1 MLWQGPARRRNR
13 KFVEEARSSRPPR
26 PQNVPRAR
34 LGQRLIASSAAAD
47 LNNSG
52 RGPSRRVPH
61 WKEVSGCPASD
72 GTRDEAARIPCGGSA
87 KVSAAAPLARPGPTH
102 RSRAAARRSH
112 RFHQKRWAPLGRRS
126 PAAARLTAHLP
137 WTVRRRRHATMTKG
151 RRRLKHAL
159 IITCTIACPV
169 GLDNGE
175 VCSGHGAC
183 AEHVS
188 KGIDET
194 CVCDYG
200 FSGPDCSLRLCPAA
214 RAWSD
219 YASSNNTAHARHVE
233 CANMGESRRPAVPR
247 CLHAIDATRVHQT
260 GSWVVYFFILRLFG
274 PI

>member
-1 MLWQGPARRRNR
+1 
-13 KFVEEARSSRPPR
+13 
-26 PQNVPRAR
+26 
-34 LGQRLIASSAAAD
+34 
-47 LNNSG
+47 
-52 RGPSRRVPH
+52 
-61 WKEVSGCPASD
+61 
-72 GTRDEAARIPCGGSA
+72 
-87 KVSAAAPLARPGPTH
+87 
-102 RSRAAARRSH
+102 
-112 RFHQKRWAPLGRRS
+112 
-126 PAAARLTAHLP
+126 
-137 WTVRRRRHATMTKG
+137 MTKG
-151 RRRLKHAL
+151 RRRLKYAL

-233 CANMGESRRPAVPR
+233 CANMGESRRPVVWR
-247 CLHAIDATRVHQT
+247 RLHAVDATRVHQT
-260 GSWVVYFFILRLFG
+260 RSWVVSLSVLSRLEAIRG
-274 PI
+274 SREARRLSEMPRDDVAAARRRRGC

>member
-1 MLWQGPARRRNR
+1 MQIWQSDC
-13 KFVEEARSSRPPR
+13 KLCRS
-26 PQNVPRAR
+26 
-34 LGQRLIASSAAAD
+34 D

-61 WKEVSGCPASD
+61 WREGSGCPASD
-72 GTRDEAARIPCGGSA
+72 RTRDAGARFSCGVSCQGVRCGSA
-87 KVSAAAPLARPGPTH
+87 SHGRAPTH
-102 RSRAAARRSH
+102 RSWAAARRSH
-112 RFHQKRWAPLGRRS
+112 RLHQKRWAAPGQRS
-126 PAAARLTAHLP
+126 PVAARRRAASQTSLP
-137 WTVRRRRHATMTKG
+137 QTPSPRSQRHATMTKG
-151 RRRLKHAL
+151 RRRLYNVLL
-159 IITCTIACPV
+159 ITTAIACPV

-219 YASSNNTAHARHVE
+219 YASSNNTAHAKHVE
-233 CANMGESRRPAVPR
+233 CANMGEISASRGAAVPSR
-247 CLHAIDATRVHQT
+247 HRRASSPGDEAVGGL
-260 GSWVVYFFILRLFG
+260 FFEFE
-274 PI
+274 